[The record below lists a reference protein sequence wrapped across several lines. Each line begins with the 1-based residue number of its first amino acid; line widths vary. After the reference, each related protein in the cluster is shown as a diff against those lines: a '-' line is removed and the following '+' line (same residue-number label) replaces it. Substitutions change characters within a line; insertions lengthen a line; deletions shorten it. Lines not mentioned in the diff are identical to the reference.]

1 MIIRSFLVSLGLII
15 LSIQPGFAFDYIS
28 RSSKQEFFD
37 SKQNFFMAHVNP
49 AVMKAIKEA
58 IKEDPNDP
66 ERYLQRGLAYNHL
79 QKYDK
84 AIDDFTHVIELD
96 PNNVDAYNF
105 RGTMYFRLGQYDK
118 ALADYNKAI
127 KIDPE
132 YALLYFNRGYVKA
145 ELGNIESAIADFEK
159 GASLA
164 KEQGNLN
171 TYQQAQNVIEKLKVS
186 PESISPGSGNNYH

>member
-1 MIIRSFLVSLGLII
+1 MMVRGVLFSFGLFI
-15 LSIQPGFAFDYIS
+15 LSVQPSFAIEF
-28 RSSKQEFFD
+28 RAKQETFQ
-37 SKQNFFMAHVNP
+37 SEQNLMMAHVNP

-66 ERYLQRGLAYNHL
+66 EPYLQRGLAYNHL
-79 QKYDK
+79 EKYDK

-96 PNNVDAYNF
+96 PDNVDAYNF
-105 RGTMYFRLGQYDK
+105 RGTMYFRLGEYEK
-118 ALADYNKAI
+118 ALADYNQAM

-145 ELGNIESAIADFEK
+145 ELENIESAIADFEK

-164 KEQGNLN
+164 KKQGDLN
-171 TYQQAQNVIEKLKVS
+171 TYEQAQNIIEQLQTNPTAVQ
-186 PESISPGSGNNYH
+186 P